1 MNCPQCHQALRDE
14 AQFCDGCGTSIT
26 LADLAE
32 NDTLPL
38 DPVPDPWIGKTI
50 GNKYQIVALLGSG
63 GMGAV
68 YLARRTNI
76 GDRVA
81 IKVLHK
87 EFVNETK
94 TVERFRREA
103 QAAALLRHSTVVAI
117 YDFSE
122 ARDDEPAY
130 IVMELIEGKTLRK
143 ILETGGALHP
153 TRAVALMS
161 EVCRGVGLAHRNNV
175 VHRDIKP
182 DNIMVL
188 TPDVDDGREQV
199 KVVDFGIAKLRD
211 MKAGQTLTQPGRTI
225 GTVYY
230 MSPEQCCAEKLDARS
245 DVYSLGVVM
254 YEMLVGSPPFTADTG
269 AAIVV
274 RHLSQPPPP
283 VPESLN
289 ISAKLI
295 SVVMGALAKDPRD
308 RPIDASAFREQL
320 IAAIGDAEEAKSA
333 GHSPRNTVVTEKQQ
347 VESTSASVAP
357 VVQSR
362 VTPASLPDVSPKVQY
377 PKSNL
382 RRWLAIAVAGLVL
395 VLLSGFVLMRK
406 RVTPPVPPG
415 NLNATGSDPKSWH
428 ARQIL
433 KTSSKVY
440 AIAFSPDSQSVVTA
454 SSEALRQDRDFTSE
468 VSFWNSASGEL
479 QRTITE
485 HGEGV
490 LSLAFSP
497 DGATIAGSIGS
508 GSETSKLGK
517 IKLWD
522 ARTGALK
529 WAVTGHTDF
538 ATTVA
543 FSPDG
548 NSIASGS
555 LDHTV
560 KLWDAQTGSLRK
572 TLNQQDK
579 IHAIAFAP
587 TGKLLAIAGQ
597 KAVELWDSDTGELK
611 RSLSSDGYANVA
623 VAFSADGSLLASGD
637 VSGKIQIWDV
647 PGGTLKH
654 VITDHTD
661 VVDTVSFSPDGKLL
675 VSGSYDSTVIIWNIL
690 TAAKLTTLP
699 NADKITATAFSRD
712 GRTLASG
719 GWAKTVNLWQP
730 PVSDLA
736 SPGN

>member
-1 MNCPQCHQALRDE
+1 MGRCCRPAATGRSGQSADRSAHSKLAVAEYLTNMNCPQCNQALRDG

-32 NDTLPL
+32 KDTLSL
-38 DPVPDPWIGKTI
+38 DPSDAVPDPWIGKTI
-50 GNKYQIVALLGSG
+50 GNKYQMVALLGSG

-81 IKVLHK
+81 IKVLHQ
-87 EFVNETK
+87 EFVNEAK

-103 QAAALLRHSTVVAI
+103 QAAALLRHATVVAI

-143 ILETGGALHP
+143 LLETGGALNP
-153 TRAVALMS
+153 QRAVALMS
-161 EVCRGVGLAHRNNV
+161 EVCKGVGVAHRNNV

-245 DVYSLGVVM
+245 DVYSLGVVL
-254 YEMLVGSPPFTADTG
+254 YEMLVGAPPFTADTG
-269 AAIVV
+269 AVIISK
-274 RHLSQPPPP
+274 HLSQPPPP
-283 VPESLN
+283 VPERLN
-289 ISAKLI
+289 VSAQLV
-295 SVVMGALAKDPRD
+295 SVVMGALAKDPKD
-308 RPIDASAFREQL
+308 RPVDATAFREQL
-320 IAAIGDAEEAKSA
+320 IAAMGDAEPLKT
-333 GHSPRNTVVTEKQQ
+333 SPPSLKNIATEKQQ
-347 VESTSASVAP
+347 AESTSARSISD
-357 VVQSR
+357 VVPSK
-362 VTPASLPDVSPKVQY
+362 VTPPALPHLSPKV
-377 PKSNL
+377 PSSKSNR

-406 RVTPPVPPG
+406 RFSPPVPAG
-415 NLNATGSDPKSWH
+415 NINASGSDPKSWH
-428 ARQIL
+428 SRQIL

-440 AIAFSPDSQSVVTA
+440 AIAFSPDSKSVVTA
-454 SSEALRQDRDFTSE
+454 SSEALRQDRDFISE
-468 VSFWNSASGEL
+468 VSFWNSGSGEL

-508 GSETSKLGK
+508 GSEASKLGK

-522 ARTGALK
+522 AHTGALK

-538 ATTVA
+538 ATAVA

-548 NSIASGS
+548 YLVASGS

-560 KLWDAQTGSLRK
+560 KFWDAQTGSLRK
-572 TLNQQDK
+572 TLNQADK

-611 RSLSSDGYANVA
+611 RSLASDGYATVA
-623 VAFSADGSLLASGD
+623 LSFSADGSLLASGD

-647 PGGTLKH
+647 PGGTLKQA
-654 VITDHTD
+654 ITEHTD
-661 VVDTVSFSPDGKLL
+661 VVDTV
-675 VSGSYDSTVIIWNIL
+675 
-690 TAAKLTTLP
+690 
-699 NADKITATAFSRD
+699 
-712 GRTLASG
+712 
-719 GWAKTVNLWQP
+719 
-730 PVSDLA
+730 
-736 SPGN
+736 